1 MKHKLLVVVSVT
13 FLILNIKS
21 NAQVIHH
28 QLQDV
33 VVTASRTP
41 ISFSDL
47 TRSVIVIDSSE
58 IKETPVNSIQDL
70 LQYAI
75 GVDIKQRGI
84 DGTQADASI
93 RGGTFEET
101 LILIDG
107 VKMSDP
113 QTAHHNLNLPI
124 SLDNV
129 ERIEILKG
137 QGSKIFGPNAFSGVI
152 NIITK
157 KSHSR
162 SLSVEALGGQNSY
175 YNTSLSAS
183 VPIWKISNN
192 FSITKYKSDG
202 YRYNTNFDMNNIS
215 FGSSLNA
222 KDVNV
227 NLLLGYNDK
236 KFGASGFYT
245 STFKNEWE
253 HTTTKIANLSSDI
266 TINNFTIS
274 PKLNY
279 RRNDDR
285 YLLDYTNPS
294 FYENIHHTDVYGFE
308 LQSSLKTNL
317 GVTSIGGE
325 FNHDKITSTNLGNH
339 QRDKKGF
346 FAEQKFSP
354 IEKLNIILGGFA
366 YDYSS
371 IGWKFWPG
379 IDASY
384 NLISDIRLFGSVGK
398 AFRIPSY
405 TELYYNDPVTKG
417 DPNLLYEE
425 TTNFEMGLNLT
436 QNFFNVEL
444 SLFRKQGKNIIDWFK
459 LNKNDSK
466 WTVRNIAK
474 VNTNGFEINFYTNP
488 QIIFKKLPF
497 NKVGIGYTYL
507 DSDRKTSEF
516 ISRYA
521 LDYLRHQLVVTI
533 SNNFFWGI
541 KQSWAFRYENR
552 VNFEDHF
559 LADANF
565 YRQINMFTIIL
576 KATNLFNKTYHDI
589 DTAPLPGR
597 WIIGGIKL
605 NI

>member
-1 MKHKLLVVVSVT
+1 MKHILFCISLSISLLT
-13 FLILNIKS
+13 IENI
-21 NAQVIHH
+21 NAQTINH

-58 IKETPVNSIQDL
+58 IKEAPVNSIQDL
-70 LQYAI
+70 LQYIA
-75 GVDIKQRGI
+75 GVDIKQRGV
-84 DGTQADASI
+84 DGVQADASI

-113 QTAHHNLNLPI
+113 QTGHHNLNLPI

-137 QGSKIFGPNAFSGVI
+137 QGSKTFGPNAFSGVI

-157 KSHSR
+157 KNLTR

-175 YNTSLSAS
+175 YKTSLSAS
-183 VPIWKISNN
+183 LPLWKISNN
-192 FSITKYKSDG
+192 LSISKDKSDG
-202 YRYNTNFDMNNIS
+202 YRYNTNFDINNIS
-215 FGSSLNA
+215 LGSSLNS
-222 KDVNV
+222 KTTNI

-253 HTTTKIANLSSDI
+253 HTTTKIANLSSEI
-266 TINNFTIS
+266 KFNNFTIS
-274 PKLNY
+274 PKINY

-308 LQSSLKTNL
+308 IQSSLTTNL

-325 FNHDKITSTNLGNH
+325 FGHDKITSTNLGDH
-339 QRDKKGF
+339 SRDNKGL

-354 IEKLNIILGGFA
+354 FEKLNIILGGFA
-366 YDYSS
+366 YDYAS
-371 IGWKFWPG
+371 IGWKIWPG

-384 NLISDIRLFGSVGK
+384 NITPSIRLFGSAGK

-405 TELYYNDPVTKG
+405 TELYYNDPVTQG

-425 TTNFEMGLNLT
+425 TTNFEMGINLT
-436 QNFFNVEL
+436 QNFFNAEI
-444 SLFRKQGKNIIDWFK
+444 SLFRKEGKNIIDWFK
-459 LNKNDSK
+459 LNSSETK

-474 VNTNGFEINFYTNP
+474 VNTNGFEINFYSNP
-488 QIIFKKLPF
+488 QIIFRNLPF
-497 NKVGIGYTYL
+497 TKFSIGYTYL

-521 LDYLRHQLVVTI
+521 LDYLRHQLVIIV
-533 SNNFFWGI
+533 SNNFFWNI
-541 KQSWAFRYENR
+541 KQTWAFRYENR

-565 YRQINMFTIIL
+565 YRDINMITLFL

-605 NI
+605 KI

>member
-1 MKHKLLVVVSVT
+1 MKQILLAGLLSI
-13 FLILNIKS
+13 FLFINNEL
-21 NAQVIHH
+21 NAQVIQH

-33 VVTASRTP
+33 IVTASRAP

-47 TRSVIVIDSSE
+47 TRSVIVIDSSD

-70 LQYAI
+70 LQYTS
-75 GVDIKQRGI
+75 GVDIKQRGV
-84 DGTQADASI
+84 DGVQADASI

-137 QGSKIFGPNAFSGVI
+137 QGSKLFGPNAFSGVI

-157 KSHSR
+157 KNLSR
-162 SLSVEALGGQNSY
+162 SLSVETLGGQNSY
-175 YNTSLSAS
+175 YNTSLNAS
-183 VPIWKISNN
+183 LPVWKISNN
-192 FSITKYKSDG
+192 FSITKEKSDG

-215 FGSSLNA
+215 FGSSLNTKA
-222 KDVNV
+222 ANV

-266 TINNFTIS
+266 TIDNLTIS

-308 LQSSLKTNL
+308 IQSSLSTNF

-339 QRDKKGF
+339 SRDKKGF
-346 FAEQKFSP
+346 FVEQKFSP
-354 IEKLNIILGGFA
+354 VEKLNIIFGGFV

-384 NLISDIRLFGSVGK
+384 NLISNIRLFGSVGK

-405 TELYYNDPVTKG
+405 TELYYNDPVTQG

-459 LNKNDSK
+459 LTQDETK
-466 WTVRNIAK
+466 WKVRNIAK
-474 VNTNGFEINFYTNP
+474 VNTNGFEINFYSNP
-488 QIIFKKLPF
+488 QIIFKNLPF
-497 NKVGIGYTYL
+497 TKIGVGYTYL

-521 LDYLRHQLVVTI
+521 LDYLRHQLVITI

-605 NI
+605 KI

>member
-47 TRSVIVIDSSE
+47 TRSVIVIDSSD

-70 LQYAI
+70 LQYAV

-162 SLSVEALGGQNSY
+162 TLSVEALGGQNSY

-521 LDYLRHQLVVTI
+521 LDYLRHQLVITI